1 MATYCIPFSNTSHA
15 SSKSAWSAAD
25 KVPEHLRHRLA
36 GRAAVH
42 LALHHFRA
50 DADVVPPGV
59 VVPEGFDGRTRI
71 DQYRRP
77 CRTRPPGKLA
87 FVPLYKKYD

>member
-1 MATYCIPFSNTSHA
+1 
-15 SSKSAWSAAD
+15 
-25 KVPEHLRHRLA
+25 VPEHLRHRLA
-36 GRAAVH
+36 GRAPVH

-71 DQYRRP
+71 DQYPVHVEYGRP
-77 CRTRPPGKLA
+77 EN
-87 FVPLYKKYD
+87 